1 MVQCLNFL
9 EKTMSIKQKIK
20 FKQGYRGRGTSS
32 AELRST
38 GPKLRPEEGSVE
50 SSALDGESIR
60 RDVPD
65 NDNVFNDKTV
75 SDEYKSGGAY
85 KAIMQMFADQLEDK
99 KFADHCKKFFK
110 GNNDNT

>member
-50 SSALDGESIR
+50 SSAVEEKSTERDGDLPTDMIR
-60 RDVPD
+60 
-65 NDNVFNDKTV
+65 FEEH
-75 SDEYKSGGAY
+75 SEEEYRAH
-85 KAIMQMFADQLEDK
+85 L
-99 KFADHCKKFFK
+99 KKFFK
-110 GNNDNT
+110 GKDET

>member
-50 SSALDGESIR
+50 SSAVEETSTERDGDLPTDMIR
-60 RDVPD
+60 
-65 NDNVFNDKTV
+65 FEEH
-75 SDEYKSGGAY
+75 SEEEYRAH
-85 KAIMQMFADQLEDK
+85 L
-99 KFADHCKKFFK
+99 KKFFK
-110 GNNDNT
+110 GKDET